1 MWVQKFAFSR
11 LSLVAA
17 VIGAGL
23 SLAGCVTDTAAVN
36 RSSIDNQVGFSSSR
50 RVVAWNG
57 KERAGT
63 IVISTNRRTLAL
75 VQKNGE
81 ALEYDVGVGRPGFTW
96 TGMKT
101 VSEKRIWPGW
111 TPPAQMHKRQRG
123 LPGHMA
129 GGIQNPLGA
138 RALILGSSLYRIHGS
153 NDPQTIGQAVS
164 SGCFR
169 MNNADVMDLF
179 ERVRVG
185 TPVIVRS

>member
-1 MWVQKFAFSR
+1 MQGRLEIRRILMACALFAFGVS
-11 LSLVAA
+11 LS
-17 VIGAGL
+17 
-23 SLAGCVTDTAAVN
+23 GCVTDSAAQY
-36 RSSIDNQVGFSSSR
+36 RSSIDHEAGFSSSR
-50 RVVAWNG
+50 RMVAWNG
-57 KERAGT
+57 RERPGT
-63 IVISTNRRTLAL
+63 IVISTSSRTLAL
-75 VQKNGE
+75 VQKGGE
-81 ALEYDVGVGRPGFTW
+81 AIEYDVGVGRPGFTW
-96 TGMKT
+96 TGYKT
-101 VSEKRIWPGW
+101 ISEKRVWPGW
-111 TPPAQMHKRQRG
+111 TPPAQMHARQRG

-169 MNNADVMDLF
+169 MNNSDVMDLF